1 MKPKID
7 WFRAILIVGGGLG
20 LIYLL
25 IMLGESPAA
34 LFIP

>member
-1 MKPKID
+1 MKVD
-7 WFRAILIVGGGLG
+7 WFRVVLIVGGGLG

-25 IMLGESPAA
+25 INLGESPAA